1 MKIANQVLD
10 LLTMVVKNV
19 PMVVIA
25 ILRVNASVAF
35 LISLFMTVVNV
46 FVQLKCTTTQLLMT
60 VKVAVKDNIIMEKA
74 VRHVQLLIA
83 LNVCKTSA

>member
-35 LISLFMTVVNV
+35 LISLFMTVENV
-46 FVQLKCTTTQLLMT
+46 FVQLKCTTTQLLMI

-74 VRHVQLLIA
+74 VRLVQLLIA

>member
-46 FVQLKCTTTQLLMT
+46 FVQLNCTTTQLLMT

>member
-1 MKIANQVLD
+1 MD
-10 LLTMVVKNV
+10 VKNV

>member
-25 ILRVNASVAF
+25 ILRVNASVSF
-35 LISLFMTVVNV
+35 LINLFMTVVNV

>member
-35 LISLFMTVVNV
+35 LINLFMTVVNV

>member
-35 LISLFMTVVNV
+35 LINLF
-46 FVQLKCTTTQLLMT
+46 LP
-60 VKVAVKDNIIMEKA
+60 
-74 VRHVQLLIA
+74 
-83 LNVCKTSA
+83 

>member
-25 ILRVNASVAF
+25 ILRVNASIAF
-35 LISLFMTVVNV
+35 LINLFLTVVNV

>member
-25 ILRVNASVAF
+25 ILKVNASVAF
-35 LISLFMTVVNV
+35 LINLFMTVVNV

>member
-1 MKIANQVLD
+1 MKIANQVLE
-10 LLTMVVKNV
+10 LLTTVVKNA

-25 ILRVNASVAF
+25 ILKVNASVAF
-35 LISLFMTVVNV
+35 LISLFMTVGNV

-60 VKVAVKDNIIMEKA
+60 VKVAVKDNIIMKKA
-74 VRHVQLLIA
+74 VRLVQLLIA